1 MLRIENGTCLIHAKK
16 TCFRL
21 VLFIFKS
28 GPVFWYFASVL
39 LSLKKLIFGGFS
51 VLTSTRDGPDRD
63 VNTNVGLV
71 FGTSGC

>member
-16 TCFRL
+16 TFFRL
-21 VLFIFKS
+21 VLFFKS

-39 LSLKKLIFGGFS
+39 LSLKKLIFGRFS
-51 VLTSTRDGPDRD
+51 VLTSTRDGPGLE